1 MAAQFSILLW
11 IIPRT
16 EEPVGIKQVFGGCRK
31 LGHGLATEHST
42 AHGPQYLKENRKT
55 DLQENCPDLVL
66 TQWQSNQL
74 LPSYSHSIP
83 YFFYVSSIFFFFTT
97 YTYHTSL
104 LALFGLKLHL
114 PPSGSHWQ
122 W

>member
-16 EEPVGIKQVFGGCRK
+16 EEPVGLKEVFGGCRK

-66 TQWQSNQL
+66 TQWQSNQF

-83 YFFYVSSIFFFFTT
+83 YLFYVSSIFFFF
-97 YTYHTSL
+97 
-104 LALFGLKLHL
+104 L
-114 PPSGSHWQ
+114 PLTLTILPS
-122 W
+122 